1 MNARTPSTPAP
12 AEVAEAALFFNVV
25 NFLLQPGDTQQEP
38 YDESKAAAADTS
50 TSDTATSL
58 AQIGSP
64 LTASAAQIADALLRS
79 MLGIRQPAAASQ
91 NGQPRISGR
100 AVKRDSNN
108 TLANRPSDVP
118 VRVSTSQN
126 PLMMLSGA
134 SVPVPVFAPV
144 PPQDAAGS
152 ASAEPA
158 APVEAAADLP
168 GTPGPPISSAVPWP
182 QTELAFGAKLT
193 PKSEE
198 PDTASSSPGP
208 SLPIPPQAGA
218 APKRATEPEPETPI
232 LQGSSAPGTN
242 LVSQIAAVAPAI
254 EISSRPSPAFASAM
268 TEPQRVPAPPQAEP
282 PAASTS
288 LAQIRE
294 VTVRIAPP
302 GAPPVD
308 VQVNQR
314 QGEVHVVV
322 RTSDDAM
329 QLSLRQDLS
338 QLVNA
343 LDRAGFRAETFTPN
357 TSSEPLVRSAAET
370 SFGNL
375 SQNSSQYSPQYSP
388 QDSKQDST
396 GERGPSGNGLS
407 YSSGEREQQQQQQR
421 QREHLHHSWQD
432 QMEE

>member
-1 MNARTPSTPAP
+1 MNASTPSTPAP

-25 NFLLQPGDTQQEP
+25 NFLLQPGETKQEP

-152 ASAEPA
+152 ASAVPA
-158 APVEAAADLP
+158 APVEAAAALP
-168 GTPGPPISSAVPWP
+168 GTPGPAISPAVPWP

-193 PKSEE
+193 PNSEE
-198 PDTASSSPGP
+198 PDTASSSAGP
-208 SLPIPPQAGA
+208 SLPIPRQA
-218 APKRATEPEPETPI
+218 
-232 LQGSSAPGTN
+232 
-242 LVSQIAAVAPAI
+242 
-254 EISSRPSPAFASAM
+254 
-268 TEPQRVPAPPQAEP
+268 
-282 PAASTS
+282 AAS
-288 LAQIRE
+288 
-294 VTVRIAPP
+294 P
-302 GAPPVD
+302 
-308 VQVNQR
+308 
-314 QGEVHVVV
+314 
-322 RTSDDAM
+322 
-329 QLSLRQDLS
+329 
-338 QLVNA
+338 
-343 LDRAGFRAETFTPN
+343 
-357 TSSEPLVRSAAET
+357 
-370 SFGNL
+370 
-375 SQNSSQYSPQYSP
+375 
-388 QDSKQDST
+388 
-396 GERGPSGNGLS
+396 
-407 YSSGEREQQQQQQR
+407 
-421 QREHLHHSWQD
+421 
-432 QMEE
+432 